1 MKYMILIY
9 GNAQSREVFEGLSR
23 AQRSEGLKV
32 YAALTED
39 LNATGEMIVSAPL
52 ADASLTK
59 RVLVREGRTTTT
71 DGPFAEVKEQLAGFY
86 FIECDSIERAVE
98 YAARIPEASLGLV
111 EVRPTMDLSAFE
123 L

>member
-9 GNAQSREVFEGLSR
+9 GNAQSRLVFEGLSR
-23 AQRSEGLKV
+23 AERSEGLQT

-39 LNATGEMIVSAPL
+39 LNASGEMIVSAPL

-59 RVLVREGRTTTT
+59 RVLVREGRTITT

-86 FIECDSIERAVE
+86 FVECDNIERAVE
-98 YAARIPEASLGLV
+98 YAARVPEASLGLV

>member
-9 GNAQSREVFEGLSR
+9 GNAQSRQVFEGLSP

-39 LNATGEMIVSAPL
+39 LNASGEMIVSAPL

-86 FIECDSIERAVE
+86 FIECDSLERAVE
-98 YAARIPEASLGLV
+98 YAARIPEASHGLV

>member
-9 GNAQSREVFEGLSR
+9 SNPQSRQVFEEMSR
-23 AQRSEGLKV
+23 AERSEGLKA

-39 LNATGEMIVSAPL
+39 LTASGEFIVSAPL

-59 RVLVREGRTTTT
+59 RVLARDGRAITT

-86 FIECDSIERAVE
+86 FVDCDSIERAVE
-98 YAARIPEASLGLV
+98 YAARVPEASLGLV